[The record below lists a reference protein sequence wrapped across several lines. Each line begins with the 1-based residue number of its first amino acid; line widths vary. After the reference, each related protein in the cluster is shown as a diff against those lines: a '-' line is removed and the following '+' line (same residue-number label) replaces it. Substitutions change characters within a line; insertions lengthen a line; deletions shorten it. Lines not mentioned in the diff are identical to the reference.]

1 MYVISDA
8 SLAEYLGTKCH
19 IYSRRE
25 EGWAVAAL
33 HDARP
38 RVNRRGLIGPVE
50 ERVERKPAAGNDF
63 FRRVYNKFWILGGH
77 GDVADNKRSNE
88 HLGDAHHIDA
98 CDAVVGG
105 EVIALDG
112 GRDRS
117 EVASYRI
124 EAFGSWSEK
133 LEGIRSGTDADRDLG
148 RGLKADR

>member
-1 MYVISDA
+1 
-8 SLAEYLGTKCH
+8 
-19 IYSRRE
+19 
-25 EGWAVAAL
+25 
-33 HDARP
+33 
-38 RVNRRGLIGPVE
+38 
-50 ERVERKPAAGNDF
+50 VERKPAAGSDF
-63 FRRVYNKFWILGGH
+63 FRRVYDKFWILGGH